1 MNYKSIPPI
10 IGCALLTIYSL
21 AAQPQVQS
29 IQGHRMARTADS
41 DAPSPIPK
49 IDGVSIVRDGVYRI
63 TDTRPME
70 QASKLLERKLGVS
83 VWYEDPVW
91 AFNGDL
97 VQAADLSANRELAG
111 KNPGWR
117 GPLVPREG
125 TFDLTLPTTTAALKA
140 ANVLSLLENVNA
152 SYGTFR
158 NAGQFKVVQFG
169 DNEFS
174 IVGIRAA
181 GKGGR
186 IVDQTPPL
194 DRRIFFPEADRT
206 LADTLKLVCENINVR
221 LMVEFRGGPENSR
234 HVRMSANNEVAR
246 EVLARAMRIPG
257 GMKLSWVLSY
267 MPDLQAYILGLRA
280 AQAEVT
286 TGTGTQLQTLFWPK

>member
-10 IGCALLTIYSL
+10 IGCASLTIYSL

-97 VQAADLSANRELAG
+97 VQAADLSANRELAA

-117 GPLVPREG
+117 G
-125 TFDLTLPTTTAALKA
+125 
-140 ANVLSLLENVNA
+140 LL
-152 SYGTFR
+152 
-158 NAGQFKVVQFG
+158 
-169 DNEFS
+169 
-174 IVGIRAA
+174 
-181 GKGGR
+181 
-186 IVDQTPPL
+186 
-194 DRRIFFPEADRT
+194 
-206 LADTLKLVCENINVR
+206 
-221 LMVEFRGGPENSR
+221 
-234 HVRMSANNEVAR
+234 VAR
-246 EVLARAMRIPG
+246 SAG
-257 GMKLSWVLSY
+257 
-267 MPDLQAYILGLRA
+267 
-280 AQAEVT
+280 
-286 TGTGTQLQTLFWPK
+286 FW

>member
-97 VQAADLSANRELAG
+97 VQAADL
-111 KNPGWR
+111 
-117 GPLVPREG
+117 REG

-181 GKGGR
+181 GKGGH

>member
-91 AFNGDL
+91 
-97 VQAADLSANRELAG
+97 LSTETWYKPPIYQRI
-111 KNPGWR
+111 
-117 GPLVPREG
+117 
-125 TFDLTLPTTTAALKA
+125 
-140 ANVLSLLENVNA
+140 ENL
-152 SYGTFR
+152 
-158 NAGQFKVVQFG
+158 Q
-169 DNEFS
+169 
-174 IVGIRAA
+174 
-181 GKGGR
+181 
-186 IVDQTPPL
+186 
-194 DRRIFFPEADRT
+194 RRIQAG
-206 LADTLKLVCENINVR
+206 A
-221 LMVEFRGGPENSR
+221 G
-234 HVRMSANNEVAR
+234 
-246 EVLARAMRIPG
+246 
-257 GMKLSWVLSY
+257 LSY
-267 MPDLQAYILGLRA
+267 HGKARL
-280 AQAEVT
+280 T
-286 TGTGTQLQTLFWPK
+286 